1 MIDTRTTHSE
11 KKRFAAAALA
21 VVSAAVLVG
30 CGQTVPGTPV
40 EVGEGGGGGGRGTV
54 NVDEFDKLL
63 RECEVLTE
71 EQMGKAVGE
80 EAMFNASFVG
90 AVCMW
95 DVMGAPGGGAKLT
108 LNWYENG
115 SLNVERQ
122 TYQKL
127 GYTSAITT
135 IQGASAVEI
144 RRPGD
149 PDSCGVSAKAADAG
163 VVGWW
168 INYRA
173 GSGHPDP
180 CPVAAKLVELTLN
193 RAR

>member
-1 MIDTRTTHSE
+1 MTGRRTVGG
-11 KKRFAAAALA
+11 RLGAL
-21 VVSAAVLVG
+21 VLAAVASATLVG
-30 CGQTVPGTPV
+30 CGQQVPGAPV
-40 EVGEGGGGGGRGTV
+40 DEFGRAVGDSGGGGPV
-54 NVDEFDKLL
+54 NVNFDNLL

-71 EQMGKAVGE
+71 EQMAMAVGE
-80 EAMFNASFVG
+80 GAMFDASFVG
-90 AVCMW
+90 AICMW
-95 DVMGAPGGGAKLT
+95 DVLGAPGGAAKLT

-127 GYTSAITT
+127 GYESSITS
-135 IQGASAVEI
+135 IQGASALEI

-149 PDSCGVSAKAADAG
+149 PDSCGVSAKAAGAG

-173 GSGHPDP
+173 GSAHPDP

>member
-1 MIDTRTTHSE
+1 MRT
-11 KKRFAAAALA
+11 
-21 VVSAAVLVG
+21 AAVAIALVAVCTSVSS
-30 CGQTVPGTPV
+30 CGRTIPGTPGAV
-40 EVGEGGGGGGRGTV
+40 GSGGGEGAV
-54 NVDEFDKLL
+54 NVDFDKLL
-63 RECEVLTE
+63 RECEVLTPQ
-71 EQMGKAVGE
+71 QMSQAVGD
-80 EAMFNASFVG
+80 EAQFSASFVG

-95 DVMGAPGGGAKLT
+95 DVLGGPGGNAKLT

-122 TYQKL
+122 TYQRL
-127 GYTSAITT
+127 GYESGITT

-149 PDSCGVSAKAADAG
+149 PDSCGVTAKAADAG

-173 GSGHPDP
+173 GSSHPDP

>member
-1 MIDTRTTHSE
+1 MTEARSRRQAVRIATVVI
-11 KKRFAAAALA
+11 A
-21 VVSAAVLVG
+21 VVSAAATAVG
-30 CGQTVPGTPV
+30 CGQTVPGTPAAV
-40 EVGEGGGGGGRGTV
+40 GAGGGEGVV
-54 NVDEFDKLL
+54 NMDFDKLL

-71 EQMGKAVGE
+71 KQMS
-80 EAMFNASFVG
+80 EAIGGDVQFGDSFVG

-95 DVMGAPGGGAKLT
+95 DVFGAPGGGAKLT
-108 LNWYENG
+108 LNWYEHG

-127 GYTSAITT
+127 GYNSAITT

-173 GSGHPDP
+173 GSAHPDP

>member
-1 MIDTRTTHSE
+1 MIDTRTTHSG
-11 KKRFAAAALA
+11 KRRFG
-21 VVSAAVLVG
+21 AAVLALASVAVLAG
-30 CGQTVPGTPV
+30 CGQTVPGRAAP
-40 EVGEGGGGGGRGTV
+40 VGEGGGSGSGPV
-54 NVDEFDKLL
+54 NVDFDKLL

-71 EQMGKAVGE
+71 TQMGQAVGTD
-80 EAMFNASFVG
+80 ASFIASFVG

-95 DVMGAPGGGAKLT
+95 DVPDAPGGGAKLT

-127 GYTSAITT
+127 GYTSAITS
-135 IQGASAVEI
+135 IQGASALEI

-149 PDSCGVSAKAADAG
+149 SDSCGVSAKAADAG

-173 GSGHPDP
+173 GSAHPDP

>member
-1 MIDTRTTHSE
+1 MITTRTTHPA
-11 KKRFAAAALA
+11 KTRFGAALLA
-21 VVSAAVLVG
+21 VASVALLAG
-30 CGQTVPGTPV
+30 CGRTVPGTAAPL
-40 EVGEGGGGGGRGTV
+40 GSGGGTDGGKV
-54 NVDEFDKLL
+54 NVAFDKLL

-71 EQMGKAVGE
+71 DQMSNAIGE
-80 EAMFNASFVG
+80 GTMFNASFVG
-90 AVCMW
+90 AVCLW
-95 DVMGAPGGGAKLT
+95 DVLGAPGGGAKLT

>member
-1 MIDTRTTHSE
+1 MINTRTTHSG
-11 KKRFAAAALA
+11 KARVGAALLA
-21 VVSAAVLVG
+21 VASAALLAG
-30 CGQTVPGTPV
+30 CGRTVPGTAAPL
-40 EVGEGGGGGGRGTV
+40 GSGGGGGKV
-54 NVDEFDKLL
+54 NVDFDKLL
-63 RECEVLTE
+63 RECEVLTD
-71 EQMGKAVGE
+71 EQMSQAVGE
-80 EAMFNASFVG
+80 GTMFSASFVG
-90 AVCMW
+90 AVCLW
-95 DVMGAPGGGAKLT
+95 DVVGAPGGAAKLT

-127 GYTSAITT
+127 GYSSSITT

-173 GSGHPDP
+173 GSAHPDP

>member
-1 MIDTRTTHSE
+1 MTGTRSP
-11 KKRFAAAALA
+11 RPAARLAAIAVIIAAAGTALA
-21 VVSAAVLVG
+21 G
-30 CGQTVPGTPV
+30 CGRTVPGAPAA
-40 EVGEGGGGGGRGTV
+40 VGEGGGGSAV
-54 NVDEFDKLL
+54 NVDFDKLL

-71 EQMGKAVGE
+71 EQMAEAVGGD
-80 EAMFNASFVG
+80 AQFNDSFVG

-95 DVMGAPGGGAKLT
+95 DVVGAPGGGAKLT
-108 LNWYENG
+108 LNWYEHG

-127 GYTSAITT
+127 GYNSAITT

-173 GSGHPDP
+173 GSAHPDP

>member
-1 MIDTRTTHSE
+1 MRTTRSPRV
-11 KKRFAAAALA
+11 RFG
-21 VVSAAVLVG
+21 AAVLSIASVAVLGG
-30 CGQTVPGTPV
+30 CGQTVPGTPAA
-40 EVGEGGGGGGRGTV
+40 VGSGGGGGAV
-54 NVDEFDKLL
+54 NVDFDKLL
-63 RECEVLTE
+63 RECEVLTV
-71 EQMGKAVGE
+71 EQMIQAVGE
-80 EAMFNASFVG
+80 GSEFSDSFVG

-95 DVMGAPGGGAKLT
+95 DVTGAPGGSAKLT

-122 TYQKL
+122 TYQRL
-127 GYTSAITT
+127 GYESAITS

-149 PDSCGVSAKAADAG
+149 RDSCGVSAKAADAG

-173 GSGHPDP
+173 GSAHPDP

>member
-1 MIDTRTTHSE
+1 M
-11 KKRFAAAALA
+11 AAIVLALVAVGSTAA
-21 VVSAAVLVG
+21 G
-30 CGQTVPGTPV
+30 CGRTVPGSPAA
-40 EVGEGGGGGGRGTV
+40 VGEGGGNEGVV
-54 NVDEFDKLL
+54 NMDFDKLL

-71 EQMGKAVGE
+71 GQMAEAVGGD
-80 EAMFNASFVG
+80 ASFRGSFVG

-95 DVMGAPGGGAKLT
+95 DVQGAPGGNAKLT
-108 LNWYENG
+108 LNWFEHG

-127 GYTSAITT
+127 GYESSITT
-135 IQGASAVEI
+135 IQGASAVQI

-163 VVGWW
+163 IVGWW

-173 GSGHPDP
+173 GSAHPDP

>member
-1 MIDTRTTHSE
+1 MTSTQTPRSA
-11 KKRFAAAALA
+11 KVRFGSA
-21 VVSAAVLVG
+21 VLVLVSAAVLAG
-30 CGQTVPGTPV
+30 CGQTVSGTAAPV
-40 EVGEGGGGGGRGTV
+40 GSGGSSDEKV
-54 NVDEFDKLL
+54 NVDFDKLL

-71 EQMGKAVGE
+71 DQMAQAVGVDE
-80 EAMFNASFVG
+80 MFSASFVG

-95 DVMGAPGGGAKLT
+95 DVLGAPGGGAKLT

-127 GYTSAITT
+127 GYNSAITT

-168 INYRA
+168 INYRPKSA
-173 GSGHPDP
+173 HPDP

>member
-1 MIDTRTTHSE
+1 MTDTRTTHSG
-11 KKRFAAAALA
+11 KRFGAALLV
-21 VVSAAVLVG
+21 VVSAAVLAG
-30 CGQTVPGTPV
+30 CGQTVPGTAAPV
-40 EVGEGGGGGGRGTV
+40 GSGGGGGDPV
-54 NVDEFDKLL
+54 NVDFDKLL

-71 EQMGKAVGE
+71 TQMSQAVGE
-80 EAMFNASFVG
+80 GTQFAASFVG

-95 DVMGAPGGGAKLT
+95 DVLGAPGGGAKLT

-127 GYTSAITT
+127 GYSSAITT

-173 GSGHPDP
+173 GSSHPDP

>member
-1 MIDTRTTHSE
+1 MTRATM
-11 KKRFAAAALA
+11 RAAAVVLA
-21 VVSAAVLVG
+21 MVSAGTVLAG
-30 CGQTVPGTPV
+30 CGRTVPGTPV
-40 EVGEGGGGGGRGTV
+40 EVGAGGGGSGAV
-54 NVDEFDKLL
+54 NMDFDKLL
-63 RECEVLTE
+63 RECEVLTLA
-71 EQMGKAVGE
+71 QMADAVGGN
-80 EAMFNASFVG
+80 AYFNDSFVG

-95 DVMGAPGGGAKLT
+95 DVEGAPGGNAKLT

-127 GYTSAITT
+127 GYDSAITT

-149 PDSCGVSAKAADAG
+149 PDSCGVTAKAADAG

-173 GSGHPDP
+173 GSAHPDP